1 VINKRTSVFWLS
13 GTCGLLISQ
22 LAWSDPQVG
31 NNEETPGCGF
41 RASERHRQGQ
51 SLACK
56 NDSHQTAGIE
66 STSEQLTPARKKC
79 QKRASE
85 RHRQAQSLRCKNG

>member
-1 VINKRTSVFWLS
+1 MNKKKSVFWLS
-13 GTCGLLISQ
+13 VTCGLLISQ

-31 NNEETPGCGF
+31 DNNESSGCGF

-56 NDSHQTAGIE
+56 NDSHQIACNE
-66 STSEQLTPARKKC
+66 STTEQLMPARKKC
-79 QKRASE
+79 QPRASE
-85 RHRQAQSLRCKNG
+85 RHRQSQSLRCKNG